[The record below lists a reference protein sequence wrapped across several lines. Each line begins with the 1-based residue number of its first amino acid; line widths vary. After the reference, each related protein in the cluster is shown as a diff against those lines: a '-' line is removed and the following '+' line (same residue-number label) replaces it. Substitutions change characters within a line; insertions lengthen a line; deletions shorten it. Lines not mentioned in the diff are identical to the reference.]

1 MELWV
6 PPARST
12 YGNLILDTLPHDDV
26 AMLEKHLEPVALP
39 VRRRLH
45 SVERRIT
52 DVYFVS
58 SGIVSV
64 VGTNGRRG
72 KPAEV
77 GIVGSEGLSGIEIV
91 LADDRSQHEVFVQV
105 AGNGFRM
112 PAERLAEAM
121 DTSPTLRRMLLRFAS
136 SFLIQVT
143 ETALAN
149 ATAKADQRL
158 ARWLLLADD
167 RLNGNAVP
175 LTHDFLAVM
184 LCIRRSGVTVAI
196 RDLSRDGLVK
206 NSRGAVLV
214 LDRKGL
220 AERAGAIYGR
230 SRNELKRLL
239 A

>member
-1 MELWV
+1 MLMKQ
-6 PPARST
+6 ST
-12 YGNLILDTLPHDDV
+12 YGNLILDNLPQEGLATLAP
-26 AMLEKHLEPVALP
+26 HLEPVNLP
-39 VRRRLH
+39 VRKRLH

-64 VGTNGRRG
+64 VGTNGRKG

-105 AGNGFRM
+105 SGHGFRM
-112 PAERLAEAM
+112 PAEKLAECM
-121 DTSPTLRRMLLRFAS
+121 DTNAALRRTLLRFAS
-136 SFLIQVT
+136 AFLIQVT

-149 ATAKADQRL
+149 ATAKVDQRL
-158 ARWLLLADD
+158 ARWLLMADD
-167 RLNGNAVP
+167 RLAGNAVP

-184 LCIRRSGVTVAI
+184 LCVRRSGVTVAI
-196 RDLSRDGLVK
+196 RDLSRKGLVK

-214 LDRKGL
+214 QDRKGL
-220 AERAGAIYGR
+220 AEYAGAIYGR
-230 SRNELKRLL
+230 SRNELKRLM

>member
-1 MELWV
+1 LA
-6 PPARST
+6 PKRST
-12 YGNLILDTLPHDDV
+12 YGNLILDSIPHDDI
-26 AMLEKHLEPVALP
+26 ALLEKHLEPVALP
-39 VRRRLH
+39 VRKRLH

-105 AGNGFRM
+105 AGHGFRM
-112 PAERLAEAM
+112 PAEKLEACM
-121 DTSPTLRRMLLRFAS
+121 DSSATLRRALLRFAS
-136 SFLIQVT
+136 AFLIQVT

-158 ARWLLLADD
+158 ARWLLMADD
-167 RLNGNAVP
+167 RLSGNAVP
-175 LTHDFLAVM
+175 LTHEFLAVM

-196 RDLSRDGLVK
+196 RDLSRKGLVK

-214 LDRKGL
+214 QDRAGL
-220 AERAGAIYGR
+220 AEYAGGIYGR
-230 SRNELKRLL
+230 SRNELRRLM